1 MKRLHKV
8 RDFKP
13 YLMRYLHAS
22 DPNFEPVLLDLL
34 EHEHEVYEEL
44 TKKTGALRRGE
55 RKRDS
60 WEVVFTELTDIL
72 TPLQIEQLF
81 DRLQKDFQATCEH
94 LHEMAE
100 SQKLIEQ
107 EIGGDH

>member
-1 MKRLHKV
+1 
-8 RDFKP
+8 
-13 YLMRYLHAS
+13 MRYLHAS

-44 TKKTGALRRGE
+44 TRKKGELRRGE

-60 WEVVFTELTDIL
+60 WEVVFTELTDVL

-94 LHEMAE
+94 LLELSE
-100 SQKLIEQ
+100 SQKLIEP

>member
-1 MKRLHKV
+1 
-8 RDFKP
+8 
-13 YLMRYLHAS
+13 MRYLHAS

-44 TKKTGALRRGE
+44 TIKTGALRRGE

-72 TPLQIEQLF
+72 TRFSSSSSSTASGRISKRPANTF
-81 DRLQKDFQATCEH
+81 MNWPNRRN
-94 LHEMAE
+94 
-100 SQKLIEQ
+100 
-107 EIGGDH
+107 